1 MWTKGQGAPQTH
13 AYFQASFE
21 IVNLIMALKDIPS
34 IVLGSCPDTA
44 LVRMTFGWSMLDSF
58 HPIFLSQFFKNLQ
71 KSNLDGRSWIT
82 TFLATFSSLKSKHP
96 FKF

>member
-1 MWTKGQGAPQTH
+1 
-13 AYFQASFE
+13 
-21 IVNLIMALKDIPS
+21 MALKDIPA

-71 KSNLDGRSWIT
+71 KSNLDGR
-82 TFLATFSSLKSKHP
+82 
-96 FKF
+96 